1 MELAKRRIGTRRKY
15 SKHKEQLDGQLL
27 LEARERLIFQEIKK
41 KKKYSENIFGS
52 KRKNER
58 ERESER
64 KIEREY

>member
-41 KKKYSENIFGS
+41 KISTVKTYLAVREKM
-52 KRKNER
+52 RER
-58 ERESER
+58 ERVRER
-64 KIEREY
+64 

>member
-41 KKKYSENIFGS
+41 KKKSTVKTYLAVRE
-52 KRKNER
+52 KMRER
-58 ERESER
+58 ERVRER
-64 KIEREY
+64 

>member
-41 KKKYSENIFGS
+41 KSTVKTYLAVREKM
-52 KRKNER
+52 RER
-58 ERESER
+58 ERVRER
-64 KIEREY
+64 

>member
-41 KKKYSENIFGS
+41 KKYSENIFGS

-58 ERESER
+58 ERERVRER
-64 KIEREY
+64 